1 MNGGSQMQ
9 YLKDEVREK
18 ILSSALI
25 EFKNNGYL
33 DASMRNIA
41 SKSGIALGSTYR
53 YFKNKEELFNTLIEP
68 VYNKLL
74 LYVVKIQVQINNC
87 TNENC
92 PEIAKYITEILNNIT
107 SFVKESNNELL
118 IIFNKS
124 KGSKFENFK
133 KELISL
139 VNDIFIKYPTAETT
153 DENTKIIVYT
163 VSHDLIEGIS
173 FILEQDYDG
182 DKIKILINKLLYFYI
197 TDMNRLF
204 SPKV

>member
-1 MNGGSQMQ
+1 MQ

-25 EFKNNGYL
+25 EFKNNGYI

-68 VYNKLL
+68 VYDKLL
-74 LYVVKIQVQINNC
+74 LYVVKIQVKINNC

-92 PEIAKYITEILNNIT
+92 HEITNYIIDILNNIAA
-107 SFVKESNNELL
+107 FVKESNTELL

-139 VNDIFIKYPTAETT
+139 INDILIKYPNAETI
-153 DENTKIIVYT
+153 DDNIKIIVYT
-163 VSHDLIEGIS
+163 VSHDLVEGIS

-182 DKIKILINKLLYFYI
+182 DKVKVLINRLLYFYI
-197 TDMNRLF
+197 ADIDKLF
-204 SPKV
+204 NPKI

>member
-1 MNGGSQMQ
+1 MQ

-25 EFKNNGYL
+25 EFKSNGYL

-41 SKSGIALGSTYR
+41 SASGIALGSTYR

-68 VYNKLL
+68 IYDKLL
-74 LYVVKIQVQINNC
+74 LYIVKIQVKVNNC

-92 PEIAKYITEILNNIT
+92 HGIAKYITEILNNIT
-107 SFVKESNNELL
+107 AFAKESNTELL

-133 KELISL
+133 KELVSL
-139 VNDIFIKYPTAETT
+139 INDILIKYPNAAEI
-153 DENTKIIVYT
+153 DDNTKIIVYT
-163 VSHDLIEGIS
+163 ISHDLVEGIS
-173 FILEQDYDG
+173 FILGQDYDG
-182 DKIKILINKLLYFYI
+182 DKVKILINRLFYFYI
-197 TDMNRLF
+197 TDMDRLF
-204 SPKV
+204 NPKI

>member
-1 MNGGSQMQ
+1 MQ

-41 SKSGIALGSTYR
+41 SRSGIALGSTYR

-68 VYNKLL
+68 IYDKLL
-74 LYVVKIQVQINNC
+74 LYIVKIQVQVNNG

-92 PEIAKYITEILNNIT
+92 PEITKYIIDILNNIT

-133 KELISL
+133 KELIAL
-139 VNDIFIKYPTAETT
+139 VDDILIKYPNAVEI
-153 DENTKIIVYT
+153 DDNTKIIVYT
-163 VSHDLIEGIS
+163 VSHDLVEGIS
-173 FILEQDYDG
+173 FILDQDYDG
-182 DKIKILINKLLYFYI
+182 DKVKTLINRLFYFYI
-197 TDMNRLF
+197 ADMDRLF
-204 SPKV
+204 NPKI

>member
-1 MNGGSQMQ
+1 MQ

-68 VYNKLL
+68 VYDKLL
-74 LYVVKIQVQINNC
+74 LYIVKIQVQVNNC

-92 PEIAKYITEILNNIT
+92 HEITGYISDILNNIAA
-107 SFVKESNNELL
+107 FVKESNTELL

-133 KELISL
+133 KELIAL
-139 VNDIFIKYPTAETT
+139 VHDILIKYPNAETI
-153 DENTKIIVYT
+153 DDNTKIIVYT
-163 VSHDLIEGIS
+163 VSHDLVEGIS

-182 DKIKILINKLLYFYI
+182 DKVKILINRLLYFYI

-204 SPKV
+204 DPKF

>member
-1 MNGGSQMQ
+1 MQ

-41 SKSGIALGSTYR
+41 SRSGIALGSTYR

-68 VYNKLL
+68 IYDKLL
-74 LYVVKIQVQINNC
+74 LYIVKIQVQVNNC

-92 PEIAKYITEILNNIT
+92 HEITKYIIDILNNIT
-107 SFVKESNNELL
+107 AFVKESSTELL

-139 VNDIFIKYPTAETT
+139 VNDILIKHPNAANI
-153 DENTKIIVYT
+153 DDNTKTIVYT

-182 DKIKILINKLLYFYI
+182 DKVKVLINRLLYFYV
-197 TDMNRLF
+197 TDTNRLF
-204 SPKV
+204 NPKI

>member
-1 MNGGSQMQ
+1 MQ

-25 EFKNNGYL
+25 EFKNSGYL

-68 VYNKLL
+68 VYDKLL
-74 LYVVKIQVQINNC
+74 LYIVKIQVQVNNC

-92 PEIAKYITEILNNIT
+92 HEITKYVIDILNNIAA
-107 SFVKESNNELL
+107 FVKESNTELL

-133 KELISL
+133 KELIAL
-139 VNDIFIKYPTAETT
+139 VDDILIKYPNAEAI
-153 DENTKIIVYT
+153 DDNTKIIVYT
-163 VSHDLIEGIS
+163 VSHDLVEGIS

-182 DKIKILINKLLYFYI
+182 DKVKILINRLLYFYI

-204 SPKV
+204 DPKI